1 MLSVYVNYCK
11 RRYLCWSNCTDS
23 GHSLALQ
30 YAIMP
35 DNLVFIGIDFL
46 LPNSA
51 YSYFRIGTNHK
62 TIDILMTSIVANW
75 SIRQQLLLLVCL
87 LHSYHHWV
95 LFVNSLG
102 FLGWMREHLS
112 MNKRHHPSMSARCWT
127 WSRDRHFL
135 PIAGINIA
143 WMRKS
148 AQCAL

>member
-62 TIDILMTSIVANW
+62 TIDILMTSIVAN
-75 SIRQQLLLLVCL
+75 
-87 LHSYHHWV
+87 
-95 LFVNSLG
+95 
-102 FLGWMREHLS
+102 
-112 MNKRHHPSMSARCWT
+112 
-127 WSRDRHFL
+127 
-135 PIAGINIA
+135 
-143 WMRKS
+143 
-148 AQCAL
+148 